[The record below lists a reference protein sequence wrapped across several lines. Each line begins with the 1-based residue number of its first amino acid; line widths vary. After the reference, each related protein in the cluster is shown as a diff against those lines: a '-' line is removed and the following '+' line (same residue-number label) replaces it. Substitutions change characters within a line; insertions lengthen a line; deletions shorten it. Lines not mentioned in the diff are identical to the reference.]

1 MSSLDY
7 LVLFGSMVG
16 IAVYGVW
23 QTRGRQELNYYLK
36 GDRRTGWAAIG
47 LSVMATQASAVT
59 FLSMPG
65 QGYQDG
71 LGFVQNYF
79 GAPLALI
86 VIAAV
91 FLPMYRRLNV
101 YTAYEYL
108 GRRFDVKTRLLGAG
122 LFLLQRGL
130 QAGITVYAPAIILS
144 TVLHWR
150 TDLTILLTGLV
161 VIAYTAAG
169 GSQAVTVTQKYQLGV
184 IFCGMVAA
192 FVVLL
197 RRLPPGVGLDG
208 ALTMAGGFH
217 KLNAVDFSVDASRRY
232 TFWSGLLGGFFLAL
246 SYFGTDQSQVQRY
259 LAGTSLRESRLGL
272 LFNGVLKIP
281 MQFFILL
288 LGTMVFVF
296 YQFEPPP
303 VYFNPVMWERG
314 LERDTD
320 GRLRGLERQYGELHA
335 QKRRAVEE
343 WLGARAS
350 GNRSAEAG
358 ARLKALAAHDRSQGV
373 RADAKAALESLT
385 SRAKSPDTDYVF
397 ITFILGHLPHGMIGL
412 LIAAFFG
419 ATLSSKAAELNALAT
434 TTTVD
439 LYRLLVTRRADDAHY
454 VTATRWFTVMWG
466 AVAVGFALFASLA
479 ENLIQAVNIVASI
492 FYGVVLGLFL
502 AAFFL
507 PRVRGTAV
515 FWAAIAAQLLVF
527 ALFASLE
534 ISYLWYNLIGC
545 AACVGLSLAFQA
557 ILGPG
562 PPPAEASATP

>member
-1 MSSLDY
+1 MNLLDF
-7 LVLFGSMVG
+7 LVLIGSMVG
-16 IAVYGVW
+16 IAAYGVW
-23 QTRGRQELNYYLK
+23 QTRAGQELSYYLK
-36 GDRRTGWAAIG
+36 GDRRTGWATIG

-86 VIAAV
+86 LIAAV

-108 GRRFDVKTRLLGAG
+108 GRRFDAKTRLLGAA

-150 TDLTILLTGLV
+150 TDATILLTGIV

-169 GSQAVTVTQKYQLGV
+169 GSEAVNVTQKYQIGV
-184 IFCGMVAA
+184 IFCGMIAA

-197 RRLPPGVGLDG
+197 RRMPLEVGLDD
-208 ALTMAGGFH
+208 ALVLAGGFH

-259 LAGTSLRESRLGL
+259 LSGTSLRESRLGL
-272 LFNGVLKIP
+272 MFNAVLKIP

-303 VYFNPVMWERG
+303 VYFNQVAWERG
-314 LERDTD
+314 VERDHD
-320 GRLRGLERQYGELHA
+320 GRLRDLQQRYGALHA
-335 QKRRAVEE
+335 EGRRAVRTGSPPAIRRL
-343 WLGARAS
+343 LGRGAARS
-350 GNRSAEAG
+350 R
-358 ARLKALAAHDRSQGV
+358 ALAAHERSQAV
-373 RADAKAALESLT
+373 RAEAKAALEVAHHPGQVPGHRLRVHHLHPRS
-385 SRAKSPDTDYVF
+385 SPARADRPADRRV
-397 ITFILGHLPHGMIGL
+397 LRRH
-412 LIAAFFG
+412 
-419 ATLSSKAAELNALAT
+419 AL
-434 TTTVD
+434 VEG
-439 LYRLLVTRRADDAHY
+439 RRAERAGLDDDG
-454 VTATRWFTVMWG
+454 RP
-466 AVAVGFALFASLA
+466 LS
-479 ENLIQAVNIVASI
+479 
-492 FYGVVLGLFL
+492 
-502 AAFFL
+502 AA
-507 PRVRGTAV
+507 R
-515 FWAAIAAQLLVF
+515 
-527 ALFASLE
+527 
-534 ISYLWYNLIGC
+534 
-545 AACVGLSLAFQA
+545 
-557 ILGPG
+557 G
-562 PPPAEASATP
+562 PPGR

>member
-1 MSSLDY
+1 MNLLDF
-7 LVLFGSMVG
+7 LVLAGSMVG
-16 IAVYGVW
+16 IAAYGVW
-23 QTRGRQELNYYLK
+23 QTRGRQGLSYYLK
-36 GDRRTGWAAIG
+36 GDDRTGWATIG

-71 LGFVQNYF
+71 LRFVQNYF

-86 VIAAV
+86 LIAAV

-108 GRRFDVKTRLLGAG
+108 GRRFDAKTRLLGAA

-144 TVLHWR
+144 AVLHWR
-150 TDLTILLTGLV
+150 TDATILLTGFV

-169 GSQAVTVTQKYQLGV
+169 GSQAVNLTQKYQLGV
-184 IFCGMVAA
+184 IFCGMLAA

-197 RRLPPGVGLDG
+197 RRMPPGVGFDD
-208 ALTMAGGFH
+208 ALALAGGFG
-217 KLNAVDFSVDASRRY
+217 KLNGVDFSADPNRRY

-259 LAGTSLRESRLGL
+259 LSGTSLRESRLGL
-272 LFNGVLKIP
+272 MFNAVLKIP

-288 LGTMVFVF
+288 LGAMAFVF

-303 VYFNPVMWERG
+303 VYFNQVAWERG
-314 LERDTD
+314 LEHDPD
-320 GRLRGLERQYGELHA
+320 GRLRALEHRYGELHSER
-335 QKRRAVEE
+335 RRAVRD
-343 WLGARAS
+343 WLSARRYGDRPDEAAA
-350 GNRSAEAG
+350 RSRALDAHERGEA
-358 ARLKALAAHDRSQGV
+358 V
-373 RADAKAALESLT
+373 RAEAKAALESLAGRT
-385 SRAKSPDTDYVF
+385 KSPDTDYVF
-397 ITFILGHLPHGMIGL
+397 ITFILDHLPHGLIGL
-412 LIAAFFG
+412 LVAAFFG
-419 ATLSSKAAELNALAT
+419 ATLSSKAAELNALAS

-439 LYRLLVTRRADDAHY
+439 LYRPFVVRGADDAHY
-454 VTATRWFTVMWG
+454 VGATRWFTVMWG

-502 AAFFL
+502 VAFFL
-507 PRVRGTAV
+507 RRVRGTAV
-515 FWAAIAAQLLVF
+515 FWAAIAAQVLVF
-527 ALFASLE
+527 ALFATLD

-545 AACVGLSLAFQA
+545 AACVGFSLALQA
-557 ILGPG
+557 ALGTG
-562 PPPAEASATP
+562 PSPAEAPANP